1 MDLHTNPIATT
12 LMAALQRGPVA
23 KRSRGRPRKKDE
35 KYYADRL
42 VGHAGIVA
50 WYIQTFG
57 EPARSEAALY
67 RAFRWHVAQT
77 VEADGIAA
85 LAARDTA
92 LGSRSKTVANTLAE
106 ARAFFKKHP
115 EKSPFTGKDTTSL
128 NESNHITQES
138 DR

>member
-1 MDLHTNPIATT
+1 MDLHSNPIATT
-12 LMAALQRGPVA
+12 LMASIKRGA
-23 KRSRGRPRKKDE
+23 ASKRNRGRPRKKDA
-35 KYYADRL
+35 KFYADRL
-42 VGHAGIVA
+42 IGHEGIVA
-50 WYIQTFG
+50 WHIETFG
-57 EPARSEAALY
+57 VPARSEAALY

-115 EKSPFTGKDTTSL
+115 EKHPFTGTDTTAHS
-128 NESNHITQES
+128 ESNHITQES